1 MEIAS
6 VGISERPKAVNKA
19 EFRSN
24 PVNTEVDEEDED
36 EEGTEEA
43 ITEASGRSIATG
55 MSSDVWTS

>member
-6 VGISERPKAVNKA
+6 VGISERPKAVNRA

-24 PVNTEVDEEDED
+24 TVNTEVDEEDED

-43 ITEASGRSIATG
+43 ITDANGRSIATG
-55 MSSDVWTS
+55 MSSDV